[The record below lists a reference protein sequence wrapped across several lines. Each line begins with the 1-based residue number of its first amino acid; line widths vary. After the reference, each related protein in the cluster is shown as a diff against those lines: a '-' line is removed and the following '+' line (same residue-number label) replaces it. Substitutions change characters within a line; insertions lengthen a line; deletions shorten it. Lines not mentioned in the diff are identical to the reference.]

1 VNRSESLAW
10 HVLLLVIVDDLDVVS
25 ISAGPTET
33 DSPLVVDANA
43 VLTYALAEKFFEVVG
58 GWDT

>member
-1 VNRSESLAW
+1 
-10 HVLLLVIVDDLDVVS
+10 VLLLVIVDDLDVVS